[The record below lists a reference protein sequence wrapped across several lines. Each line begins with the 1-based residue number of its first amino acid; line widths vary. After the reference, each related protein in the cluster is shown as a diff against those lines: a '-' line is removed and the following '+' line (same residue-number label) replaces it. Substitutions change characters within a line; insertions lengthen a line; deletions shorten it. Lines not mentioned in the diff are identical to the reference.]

1 MPTYFLRPLN
11 PAGCR
16 MRYKR
21 GFALRALNKTIS
33 VNFFT
38 ISPNKNMW
46 FVDALRHT
54 PALAVFLTIGLGFWL
69 GKIKIKGIA
78 LGTVTAVL
86 IVGVLVGQMDIDV
99 GGPLKSVSFLLFL
112 FCIGYSVGPQFF
124 RSLKGDGLKEVIFA
138 VVVCALI
145 LGAAIGVSF
154 WFGLNPGQAGGMMA
168 GASTASPV
176 VGAVEDT
183 IGSLPGTPE
192 EKADMAAAIPVCYAM
207 TYVFGTLGAVWLLG
221 YVGPAMMGG
230 LDKIKAMTRELE
242 KTLSPVTPG
251 SDPASFNAC
260 RPVAFRAYKADGRGL
275 TAPVSVKELEEKY
288 EASGRRVS
296 VERIQR
302 VGSGVIEG
310 NITPTTMIQPGDTV
324 VLAGRR
330 EMMVGDNEW
339 LGHEVAGVSLLSFS
353 VEDVDVTVS
362 KHCSVKT
369 VRELFDQPWMAG
381 VDIKR
386 IVRNDVP
393 LNPLDAT
400 EIKRGD
406 IIELVGLKKHLD
418 AAAKEIGYADPRT
431 LSTDFVFIG
440 IGILLGGLLGALAV
454 TIGGVPVSLG
464 ASGGAL
470 VAGLVLGWLRAK
482 RPVAGAIPKASLWVF
497 NNLGLN
503 MYIAVIGIAAGPSFV
518 SAFSEVGP
526 KIFIAGLIV
535 TIVPLFIAIILGHKV
550 FKFHPAVTL
559 GCCAGAR
566 KTTAGLGAV
575 QERLGSTVPALGYT
589 ITYAVSNTLLIILG
603 IVLVL
608 VMA

>member
-1 MPTYFLRPLN
+1 
-11 PAGCR
+11 
-16 MRYKR
+16 
-21 GFALRALNKTIS
+21 
-33 VNFFT
+33 
-38 ISPNKNMW
+38 MW
-46 FVDALRHT
+46 FADVLRHT

-86 IVGVLVGQMDIDV
+86 IVGVLIGQLDINV

-124 RSLKGDGLKEVIFA
+124 RSLKGEGLKEVLFA
-138 VVVCALI
+138 VVVCAMI

-154 WFGLNPGQAGGMMA
+154 WFDLNPGQAAGMMA

-176 VGAVEDT
+176 VGAAEDT
-183 IGSLPGTPE
+183 INSLPGPAD
-192 EKADMAAAIPVCYAM
+192 KLKDMADAIPVCYAM

-230 LDKIKAMTRELE
+230 LDKVKAMTRELE
-242 KTLSPVTPG
+242 KTLSPVSG
-251 SDPASFNAC
+251 SNDPASFNAC
-260 RPVAFRAYKADGRGL
+260 RPVAFRAFKADGSGL
-275 TAPVSVKELEEKY
+275 TSTITVGELEKHY
-288 EASGRRVS
+288 EEDNRRIT

-302 VGSGVIEG
+302 AASKEIID
-310 NITPTTMIQPGDTV
+310 NITPETQINRDDIV
-324 VLAGRR
+324 VIAARR
-330 EMMVGDNEW
+330 EMIVGDNEW
-339 LGHEVAGVSLLSFS
+339 LGHEIAGVKLLSFQ

-362 KHCSVKT
+362 KHCQIKN
-369 VRELFDQPWMAG
+369 VRELFDQPWMDG

-393 LNPLDAT
+393 LNPLDTT
-400 EIKRGD
+400 EIKKGD
-406 IIELVGLKKHLD
+406 IVELVGVKKRLD
-418 AAAKEIGYADPRT
+418 KAATEIGYADPKS
-431 LSTDFVFIG
+431 LATDFVFVG
-440 IGILLGGLLGALAV
+440 LGILLGGLIGALAI

-482 RPVAGAIPKASLWVF
+482 RPVAGSIPKASLWVF

-503 MYIAVIGIAAGPSFV
+503 MYIAVIGIASGPSFI
-518 SAFSEVGP
+518 SSFSEVGP

-535 TIVPLFIAIILGHKV
+535 TLVPLFLAIIIGHKI

>member
-1 MPTYFLRPLN
+1 
-11 PAGCR
+11 
-16 MRYKR
+16 
-21 GFALRALNKTIS
+21 
-33 VNFFT
+33 
-38 ISPNKNMW
+38 MW

-86 IVGVLVGQMDIDV
+86 IIGVLVGQLDINV

-124 RSLKGDGLKEVIFA
+124 RSLKGEGLKEVIFA
-138 VVVCALI
+138 VVVCVMI

-154 WFGLNPGQAGGMMA
+154 WFGLNPGQAAGMMA

-176 VGAVEDT
+176 VGAAEDT
-183 IGSLPGTPE
+183 IASLPGSQE
-192 EKADMAAAIPVCYAM
+192 SLKDMAAAIPVCYAM

-221 YVGPAMMGG
+221 YIGPAMMGG
-230 LDKIKAMTRELE
+230 LDKVKAMTRELE
-242 KTLSPVTPG
+242 KTLSPVA
-251 SDPASFNAC
+251 SNNDPASFNAC
-260 RPVAFRAYKADGRGL
+260 RPVAFRAYIADGYGFGDSI
-275 TAPVSVKELEEKY
+275 TAGELEDRYGKE
-288 EASGRRVS
+288 GRRVTL
-296 VERIQR
+296 ERIQR
-302 VGSGVIEG
+302 GASDERIDNIDRETVIYR
-310 NITPTTMIQPGDTV
+310 GDTV
-324 VLAGRR
+324 VIAGRR
-330 EMMVGDNEW
+330 EMMVGDNGW
-339 LGHEVAGVSLLSFS
+339 LGHEVAGVKLLSFP
-353 VEDVDVTVS
+353 VEDVNVTVS
-362 KHCSVKT
+362 KHCQ
-369 VRELFDQPWMAG
+369 VRKIRDLFDQPWMEG

-386 IVRNDVP
+386 IVRNDIG
-393 LNPLDAT
+393 LNPFDET
-400 EIKRGD
+400 EIRRGD
-406 IIELVGLKKHLD
+406 ILELVGVKKRLD
-418 AAAKEIGYADPRT
+418 AAAKEIGYADPAT
-431 LSTDFVFIG
+431 LSTDFVFVG
-440 IGILLGGLLGALAV
+440 LGILLGGLLGALAV
-454 TIGGVPVSLG
+454 KAGGVSVSLG

-470 VAGLVLGWLRAK
+470 VMGLVLGWLRSK
-482 RPVAGAIPKASLWVF
+482 RPVGGAIPKASLWVF

-503 MYIAVIGIAAGPSFV
+503 MYIAVIGIESGPSFI

-526 KIFIAGLIV
+526 KIFVAGLIV
-535 TIVPLFIAIILGHKV
+535 TLVPLFLAILIGHKI

-608 VMA
+608 IMA

>member
-1 MPTYFLRPLN
+1 
-11 PAGCR
+11 
-16 MRYKR
+16 
-21 GFALRALNKTIS
+21 
-33 VNFFT
+33 
-38 ISPNKNMW
+38 MW
-46 FVDALRHT
+46 FVEALRHT

-86 IVGVLVGQMDIDV
+86 IVGVLVGQLDIDV

-124 RSLKGDGLKEVIFA
+124 RSLKGEGLKEVIFA
-138 VVVCALI
+138 VVVCGLI
-145 LGAAIGVSF
+145 LATAIGVSV

-183 IGSLPGTPE
+183 LSSLPGSAE

-230 LDKIKAMTRELE
+230 LDKVKAMTRELE
-242 KTLSPVTPG
+242 KHLSPVTPG
-251 SDPASFNAC
+251 SNPASFNAC
-260 RPVAFRAYKADGRGL
+260 RPVAFRAYRTDGPGM
-275 TAPVSVKELEEKY
+275 TAPVSVSDLETRY
-288 EASGRRVS
+288 EEMGRRVS

-302 VGSGVIEG
+302 GQTGDIEDT
-310 NITPTTMIQPGDTV
+310 ISAQTMIQPGDTV

-330 EMMVGDNEW
+330 EMMVGDNGW
-339 LGHEVAGVSLLSFS
+339 LGHEVAGVRLLSFS

-362 KHCSVKT
+362 KHCTIRT
-369 VRELFDQPWMAG
+369 VRELFDQPWMIG

-386 IVRNDVP
+386 IVRNDIP
-393 LNPLDAT
+393 LNPLETT
-400 EIKRGD
+400 ELQRGD
-406 IIELVGLKKHLD
+406 IVELVGLKRHLD
-418 AAAKEIGYADPRT
+418 RASREIGYADPRT

-440 IGILLGGLLGALAV
+440 LGILLGGLLGALAIK
-454 TIGGVPVSLG
+454 IGGIPVSLG

-470 VAGLVLGWLRAK
+470 VSGLVLGWLRAK

-503 MYIAVIGIAAGPSFV
+503 MYIAVIGIAAGPSFI

-535 TIVPLFIAIILGHKV
+535 TVVPLFLSILIGHKI